1 MHADPA
7 STASDRIHVTGVATL
22 DGTVE
27 HIGPN
32 GNYAPRTT
40 YNILTADGGVQGRF
54 TGASSTYAFLTPTL
68 SYDPKNVYMTL
79 TRNDVPIGSI
89 GGTGNESSVGGA
101 LDKQDP
107 PATGSG
113 SSSTGNGLSGVG
125 IGNGGGNGGN
135 TSTQASG
142 ASRHAS
148 GPDHDPGPGAHGAE
162 AAVRRSLPQQ
172 RQRVLSQGDTVR
184 TLSLDRLRGN
194 RRAHARRTPDGPDR
208 RRASPDALPQSGAY
222 PVWTQVVGN
231 WSKFGRRQRGQR
243 EPVVRRTL
251 RRRRHRSRQ
260 RLARG
265 RRGGLSGQ
273 PQHDLRQRVA
283 HQGRQ
288 LHGDRLRRPQLR
300 RRPGQLRFMAGAAHW
315 HNIDAKRDV
324 AAGTLNQQLKSSY
337 RATSTQLYTELG
349 YCRWAMPT
357 ASNPTPAW
365 NQLHA
370 RLRSRRQR
378 RAERIGQHHDVASS
392 TLACAAHGSL
402 APSAATA

>member
-1 MHADPA
+1 
-7 STASDRIHVTGVATL
+7 
-22 DGTVE
+22 
-27 HIGPN
+27 
-32 GNYAPRTT
+32 
-40 YNILTADGGVQGRF
+40 
-54 TGASSTYAFLTPTL
+54 
-68 SYDPKNVYMTL
+68 MTL

-107 PATGSG
+107 PSTGSG
-113 SSSTGNGLSGVG
+113 SSSAGNGLSGVG
-125 IGNGGGNGGN
+125 IGNGGVSGN
-135 TSTQASG
+135 TSNQGSG
-142 ASRHAS
+142 ASQVTQAVLTMTQDQARSALKQLSGAYAS
-148 GPDHDPGPGAHGAE
+148 NAS
-162 AAVRRSLPQQ
+162 VL
-172 RQRVLSQGDTVR
+172 LSQGDTVR

-194 RRAHARRTPDGPDR
+194 LTRPCAGRPTAQA
-208 RRASPDALPQSGAY
+208 RRASSDALPQSGAY

-231 WSKFGRRQRGQR
+231 WSKFKGGQRGER

-251 RRRRHRSRQ
+251 RRRRHRNRQ
-260 RLARG
+260 GLARG

-288 LHGDRLRRPQLR
+288 HTATVFGGRNFAAGS
-300 RRPGQLRFMAGAAHW
+300 GQLRLMAGAAYTW

-349 YCRWAMPT
+349 YSCRWAMPT

-365 NQLHA
+365 PGTSAA
-370 RLRSRRQR
+370 RAASGVGRQR